1 MKPVALV
8 TGASRGLGLEWC
20 RQLGLDGYQVILT
33 ARSEDKAEA
42 AAEALRKEGFDV
54 VGKAL
59 DVSSEASISTLA
71 VWVAM
76 NYSQLDV
83 LVNNAGLNSKDES
96 KELFSKSM
104 HLATLSPDEIVR
116 HMRVNAIGPV
126 LMVKNLRS
134 MLKLS
139 QRPVVVSIGSWLGSV
154 TNKDFGGH
162 YSYSSS
168 KSALNMLNRAMAL
181 EIKSDNI
188 VAVVINPGWV
198 RTQMGGEKAHLSPT
212 ESVRSM
218 INNVVCCV
226 TLEQTGLFFNWD
238 GSFHPW

>member
-1 MKPVALV
+1 MKPIALV

-20 RQLGLDGYQVILT
+20 RQLGADGYKVVLT
-33 ARSEDKAEA
+33 ARSEDKAEEMA
-42 AAEALRKEGFDV
+42 TALNKEGFDV

-59 DVSSEASISTLA
+59 DVSSEASIASLA
-71 VWVAM
+71 VWLSM
-76 NYSQLDV
+76 NFTRLDL

-96 KELFSKSM
+96 KELFAKSM
-104 HLATLSPDEIVR
+104 HLATLSGEEIVR
-116 HMRVNAIGPV
+116 HMRVNAIGPI
-126 LMVKNLRS
+126 LMVKHLRS

-139 QRPVVVSIGSWLGSV
+139 ARPVVVSIGSWLGSV
-154 TNKDFGGH
+154 TIKDFGGH

-168 KSALNMLNRAMAL
+168 KSALTMLNKAMAL

-188 VAVVINPGWV
+188 ISVVVNPGWV
-198 RTQMGGEKAHLSPT
+198 KTQMGGEKATLTPA

-226 TLEQTGLFFNWD
+226 TIEQTGGFYNYD
-238 GSFHPW
+238 GTIHPW